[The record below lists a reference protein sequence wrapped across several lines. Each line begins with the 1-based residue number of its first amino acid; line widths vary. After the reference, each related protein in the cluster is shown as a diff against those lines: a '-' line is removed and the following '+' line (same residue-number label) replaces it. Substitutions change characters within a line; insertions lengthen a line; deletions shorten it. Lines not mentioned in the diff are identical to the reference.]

1 MVAIAVLLTIVG
13 LLLLDLLVQY
23 VESRLA
29 PVPGNAKQSVSVPDL
44 PPGLFFHPGHSW
56 AQLDPGGVWRV
67 GVDSLVAGSLGQVDE
82 IKLPEPGTPVREG
95 DPLAT
100 IVRAG
105 LRLVVRSPVT
115 GEVQTVNPA
124 LSPAAIV
131 AAPYTDGWLCVLK
144 PEALAEDTRRLAIGA
159 DAARWHQAEAARIAE
174 FLAGGGVAQGSL
186 DRLGE
191 PGFRKFQK
199 AFLDAAG

>member
-23 VESRLA
+23 VESLMSPA
-29 PVPGNAKQSVSVPDL
+29 AGKAKQTAEVPEL

-67 GVDSLVAGSLGQVDE
+67 GVDGLVAGSLGQVDE
-82 IKLPEPGTPVREG
+82 IKLPEPGAQVREG

-100 IVRAG
+100 ILRAG
-105 LRLVVRSPVT
+105 HRLIVRSPVT
-115 GEVQTVNPA
+115 GEVQSVNPS

-131 AAPYTDGWLCVLK
+131 ASPYSEGWLCVLK
-144 PEALAEDTRRLAIGA
+144 PESLAEDTRRLAIGA
-159 DAARWHQAEAARIAE
+159 DAAKWHQAEAIRMAE
-174 FLAGGGVAQGSL
+174 FLAGGGASQGGL
-186 DRLGE
+186 HQLGE

-199 AFLDAAG
+199 AFLDVAG

>member
-13 LLLLDLLVQY
+13 LLLLDLIVQY
-23 VESRLA
+23 VESRMSPA
-29 PVPGNAKQSVSVPDL
+29 PGASKLTVQVPDL

-67 GVDSLVAGSLGQVDE
+67 GVDGLVAGSLGPVDE
-82 IKLPEPGTPVREG
+82 IKLPEPGAQVREG

-100 IVRAG
+100 FVRG
-105 LRLVVRSPVT
+105 GHRLIVRSPVT
-115 GEVQTVNPA
+115 GEVHSVNPS
-124 LSPAAIV
+124 LSPSAV
-131 AAPYTDGWLCVLK
+131 ASSPYSDGWLCVLK

-159 DAARWHQAEAARIAE
+159 DAAKWHQAEATRMAE
-174 FLAGGGVAQGSL
+174 FLAGGGAAQGGL
-186 DRLGE
+186 VQLGE
-191 PGFRKFQK
+191 AGIRRFQK